1 MAAPK
6 TVVRASYGLIFIE
19 QTGITT
25 PFTTPQFPF
34 LQTVQ
39 QATLDSIHPAFVLSS
54 GPSIAPIP
62 LTADAGLGQGVF
74 TVTPQF
80 RLGNASRDPARGPAY
95 RDLDLGLVKDTR
107 FGDRLTLQLRGEV
120 FNVTNTPAF
129 AQPNAIVGVA
139 NFGSITAT
147 TADPRVVQVAGKL
160 LF

>member
-1 MAAPK
+1 VASGRMERKWPGYAAERHALCDHAGDNFNAFAGFGTQRPTIK
-6 TVVRASYGLIFIE
+6 GPANLSADKRTVAHFIN
-19 QTGITT
+19 T
-25 PFTTPQFPF
+25 
-34 LQTVQ
+34 
-39 QATLDSIHPAFVLSS
+39 DAFS
-54 GPSIAPIP
+54 
-62 LTADAGLGQGVF
+62 
-74 TVTPQF
+74 VTPQF

-95 RDLDLGLVKDTR
+95 RDLDLRLVKDTR